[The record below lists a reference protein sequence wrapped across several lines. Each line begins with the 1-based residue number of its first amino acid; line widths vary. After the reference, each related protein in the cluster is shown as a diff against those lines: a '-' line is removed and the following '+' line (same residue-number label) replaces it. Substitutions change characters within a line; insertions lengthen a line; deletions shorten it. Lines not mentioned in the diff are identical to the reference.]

1 MLQARAQLQEAG
13 EALNMEQGAEQGA
26 VQLDPAPQEL
36 CPGAGRAG
44 DTVSRWYVPRILLIV
59 NKGFRSVH
67 EILALAFNHNNITV
81 PSVSEGP
88 LVPLAHPVPD
98 SALEAAQLRHRR
110 ASGGCLDFSSAENVM
125 GKY

>member
-44 DTVSRWYVPRILLIV
+44 DTVSR
-59 NKGFRSVH
+59 
-67 EILALAFNHNNITV
+67 
-81 PSVSEGP
+81 
-88 LVPLAHPVPD
+88 
-98 SALEAAQLRHRR
+98 
-110 ASGGCLDFSSAENVM
+110 
-125 GKY
+125 